1 MIHFLFPSAH
11 SKQPARLEKAGAC
24 GRRKNQSM
32 GSVWASEGE
41 EEEEVWDGWSFPSL
55 FAHHLWAREQVG
67 AESEKNW
74 VPKKER
80 KRRWELSK
88 DGRQDTAEREA
99 GRSAGVSAA
108 VAAAATAAAAVV
120 VYINDDWGQST
131 SSVQNP
137 FSCRADQIDPPG
149 ALDSQWS
156 LTRCRFFFCPG
167 SARSIA
173 GIQKY

>member
-1 MIHFLFPSAH
+1 M
-11 SKQPARLEKAGAC
+11 G
-24 GRRKNQSM
+24 GR
-32 GSVWASEGE
+32 
-41 EEEEVWDGWSFPSL
+41 
-55 FAHHLWAREQVG
+55 
-67 AESEKNW
+67 
-74 VPKKER
+74 
-80 KRRWELSK
+80 
-88 DGRQDTAEREA
+88 TERER

-108 VAAAATAAAAVV
+108 VAAAAATAAAAVV

>member
-1 MIHFLFPSAH
+1 MSA
-11 SKQPARLEKAGAC
+11 
-24 GRRKNQSM
+24 
-32 GSVWASEGE
+32 
-41 EEEEVWDGWSFPSL
+41 
-55 FAHHLWAREQVG
+55 
-67 AESEKNW
+67 
-74 VPKKER
+74 KER
-80 KRRWELSK
+80 KKETVRVEQRWEA
-88 DGRQDTAEREA
+88 GHREREA